1 MPHKTTSPVL
11 KNTKSSIKLP
21 NDSLIK
27 IFRSVADKN
36 KDKNALFFK
45 GKFTTYKDLDE
56 RINRLSHA
64 FKEFGV
70 KKGDRIM
77 VMMPNCPQ
85 YVALFYATQALGAI
99 FVSVNPMLSS
109 RELGSRMKDCTP
121 KVFVTFDMFLD
132 KVKALDE
139 EIAVDYLVVGSV
151 ADELPSVTKALYKL
165 INLRKEKTVA
175 GAFLYKDLIENSQN
189 TRINTKIDAKKD
201 VAVLQYTGGTTGEAK
216 GAMLTHYNL
225 SSQTHIVHHWRHQLK
240 KTPKGQ
246 FQVAGVL
253 PYTHIFGLTSSFLW
267 PIFEGATIYLIPDP
281 RKLEEVLKT
290 IDRYKIH
297 FLNCVPVFFQKIAE
311 HKNLSKYD
319 LSSLHL
325 CLSGGEGLPQKTSDA
340 FESVVDCL
348 LVEGYGL
355 TEASPVTHI
364 NPPDE
369 ELRRIGS
376 IGLPIPLTEAKV
388 VNPETGREL
397 KKPGKEGELCIRGP
411 GVMKGYWNNKEA
423 TDDVIKDGWLR
434 TGDMVQMDKEGYF
447 TVVDRIKELIIV
459 SGFKV
464 WPREIEDVIRTH
476 PHVDEA
482 VIVPMLTEKG
492 TKVRAVLVKKPE
504 SKHLSLDELREF
516 CKSQLAPYKIPKA
529 LEYTDEVPR
538 SMVGKVLRREVL
550 RLIEERLSKGAS
562 C

>member
-1 MPHKTTSPVL
+1 MPQKTTSSVL
-11 KNTKSSIKLP
+11 KSNHSNIKIP
-21 NDSLIK
+21 NDSLIDT
-27 IFRSVADKN
+27 FRKTADKN
-36 KDKNALFFK
+36 KEKNALFFK
-45 GKFTTYKDLDE
+45 GKFTTYEELDE
-56 RINRLSHA
+56 HINRLSNS
-64 FKEFGV
+64 FKEFKV

-85 YVALFYATQALGAI
+85 FVALFYAAQALGAI

-109 RELGSRMKDCTP
+109 RELASRMKDCTP
-121 KVFVTFDMFLD
+121 KVFVTLDMFLD

-139 EIAVDYLVVGSV
+139 EVAVDYLVIGSV
-151 ADELPSVTKALYKL
+151 ADALPPVTKSLYKL
-165 INLRKEKTVA
+165 INLRKEKTVP

-189 TRINTKIDAKKD
+189 KRIKTKINPKED
-201 VAVLQYTGGTTGEAK
+201 VAVLQYTGGTTGDSK

-225 SSQTHIVHHWRHQLK
+225 VSQTQIVHHWRHQLK

-281 RKLEEVLKT
+281 RKLEEVLKA
-290 IDRYKIH
+290 IDKYKIH
-297 FLNCVPVFFQKIAE
+297 FLNCVPVFFQKISE
-311 HKNLSKYD
+311 HKNVGKYD

-325 CLSGGEGLPQKTSDA
+325 CLSGGEGLPQKTADA

-348 LVEGYGL
+348 LIEGYGL

-369 ELRRIGS
+369 DLRKIGT
-376 IGLPIPLTEAKV
+376 IGVPIPLTQAKV

-397 KKPGKEGELCIRGP
+397 KKPGREGELVVRGP

-423 TDDVIKDGWLR
+423 TDDVINDGWLR
-434 TGDMVQMDKEGYF
+434 TGDMVTMDKKGYF

-482 VIVPMLTEKG
+482 VIVPMRTAKG
-492 TKVRAVLVKKPE
+492 TKVRAVLVKKPDA
-504 SKHLSLDELREF
+504 KHISLEELREF
-516 CKSQLAPYKIPKA
+516 CKSQLAPYKLPKSV
-529 LEYTDEVPR
+529 EYTDEVPR

-550 RLIEERLSKGAS
+550 RLIEERLAKGAS